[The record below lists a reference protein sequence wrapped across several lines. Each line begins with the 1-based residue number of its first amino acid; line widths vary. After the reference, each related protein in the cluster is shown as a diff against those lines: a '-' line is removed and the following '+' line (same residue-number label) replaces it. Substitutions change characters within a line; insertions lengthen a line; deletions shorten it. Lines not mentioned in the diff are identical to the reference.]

1 MNLYEF
7 TFIAQQGLL
16 QQEVEGMAQE
26 LGVLLRNIKADIMF
40 QQIKGILEK
49 GSDKFT
55 KRSLEMRAKDI
66 QENLT
71 TYSSFL
77 EGFAKILWIE
87 LEEDLSNLKEV
98 KLKISEELK
107 DDLRGL
113 GIIQDFIKLLESGK
127 QIAKNTFIYNVVSAL
142 KEAISKH
149 LIKTF
154 QRILQGFRMTG
165 PNQFGKT
172 LEMLLGNVE
181 ALGLIKY
188 EYWGLLDFAYPI
200 NKMKS
205 GHYCIMCIS
214 STSSIMDEFVR
225 RMKLNENVVR
235 HLSVHVDK
243 FFEGKSHMMNKQ
255 IEEQST

>member
-1 MNLYEF
+1 
-7 TFIAQQGLL
+7 
-16 QQEVEGMAQE
+16 
-26 LGVLLRNIKADIMF
+26 
-40 QQIKGILEK
+40 
-49 GSDKFT
+49 
-55 KRSLEMRAKDI
+55 
-66 QENLT
+66 
-71 TYSSFL
+71 
-77 EGFAKILWIE
+77 
-87 LEEDLSNLKEV
+87 
-98 KLKISEELK
+98 
-107 DDLRGL
+107 
-113 GIIQDFIKLLESGK
+113 
-127 QIAKNTFIYNVVSAL
+127 
-142 KEAISKH
+142 
-149 LIKTF
+149 
-154 QRILQGFRMTG
+154 MTG